1 MKKSRSKTKTKLTRS
16 RPQTPTKTKYSVHPS
31 KKHKKKLTPDQD
43 HYYRID
49 SGRYKGVEFVYGDI
63 RIETKKDAEAI
74 ITFDFDVLYSPLKKV
89 KAELFT
95 VCLKEILDTELLKL
109 SEEAGMVDVIV
120 PDDTPLLNFDSHT
133 EEFNSDEILA

>member
-1 MKKSRSKTKTKLTRS
+1 MKKSPSKTKTKLTRS

-31 KKHKKKLTPDQD
+31 KKHKKKLTSDQD

-89 KAELFT
+89 KAEAFT
-95 VCLKEILDTELLKL
+95 EVLKEILDIELLKL
-109 SEEAGMVDVIV
+109 AAE
-120 PDDTPLLNFDSHT
+120 TP
-133 EEFNSDEILA
+133 DEILADDTPHLHIGEHDEEFHATEILP